1 MRYSLKAL
9 LAAWLSV
16 GMAIVPQST
25 AAQGYPTRPIE
36 VLVGYGPGGGS
47 DLTIRLT
54 EGAAA
59 RILGQK
65 IVITN
70 RPGAGGTV
78 MMNQFMRA
86 APDGYTLAIG
96 STATLTVQPHVA
108 SATVLF
114 KPEDYVPIV
123 QISNIPNLLIVAP
136 DSQFKTTAE
145 FIDFARK
152 NPPGRLK
159 IGITSPGTTLHL
171 PFVQMEKLYAVKFT
185 FIPHKS
191 SDPVV
196 TAVMGAQI
204 DAGGA
209 DLAAVGPKIQGGA
222 VRALGLFAA
231 KRLASLPNVP
241 TLKEQGVDIEAG
253 FYNMLLAPKGTP
265 EAIIAAVHLAFRKA
279 LEDPDV
285 IDKTAKANLPLEYL
299 GPKESRARL
308 THNYE
313 VFGVLLNDLGLKK

>member
-1 MRYSLKAL
+1 M
-9 LAAWLSV
+9 
-16 GMAIVPQST
+16 
-25 AAQGYPTRPIE
+25 
-36 VLVGYGPGGGS
+36 LVGYGPGGGS

-54 EGAAA
+54 EGAAS

-70 RPGAGGTV
+70 RAGAGGTV
-78 MMNQFMRA
+78 MMNQFVRA

-108 SATVLF
+108 SDTVLF
-114 KPEDYVPIV
+114 KPDDYVPIV

-136 DSQFKTTAE
+136 NSQFKSTAE
-145 FIDFARK
+145 FIDFAKK

-159 IGITSPGTTLHL
+159 IGITSPGTTIHL
-171 PFVQMEKLYAVKFT
+171 PFVQMEKLYGIKFT

-191 SDPVV
+191 SDPIV
-196 TAVMGAQI
+196 TSIMGAQI

-209 DLAAVGPKIQGGA
+209 DLSAAGPKIQANA
-222 VRALGLFAA
+222 VRALGLLAP

-241 TLKEQGVDIEAG
+241 TLREQGVDLDAG

-265 EAIIAAVHLAFRKA
+265 EAIISAVHLAFRKA

-285 IDKTAKANLPLEYL
+285 IDKTTKANLPLEYL
-299 GPKESRARL
+299 GPKESRERL
-308 THNYE
+308 TKNYE
-313 VFGVLLNDLGLKK
+313 VYGVLLGELGLKK

>member
-1 MRYSLKAL
+1 M
-9 LAAWLSV
+9 
-16 GMAIVPQST
+16 
-25 AAQGYPTRPIE
+25 
-36 VLVGYGPGGGS
+36 LVGYGPGGGS
-47 DLTIRLT
+47 DLSIRLT

-78 MMNQFMRA
+78 MMNQFVRA

-114 KPEDYVPIV
+114 KPDDYVPIV
-123 QISNIPNLLIVAP
+123 QISNIPNLLIVSP
-136 DSQFKTTAE
+136 DSQFKSTAD
-145 FIDFARK
+145 FIDFAKK
-152 NPPGRLK
+152 NPAGRLK
-159 IGITSPGTTLHL
+159 IGITSPGTTIHL
-171 PFVQMEKLYAVKFT
+171 PFVQMEKLYGVKFT

-191 SDPVV
+191 SDPIV
-196 TAVMGAQI
+196 TSIMGAQI

-209 DLAAVGPKIQGGA
+209 DLAAAGPKIQAGA

-231 KRLASLPNVP
+231 KRLPSLPSVP

-265 EAIIAAVHLAFRKA
+265 DAIIATVHQAFRKA

-285 IDKTAKANLPLEYL
+285 IDKTAKANMPLEYL
-299 GPKESRARL
+299 GPKESRERL
-308 THNYE
+308 NRNYE
-313 VFGVLLNDLGLKK
+313 VFGTLLSDLGMKK

>member
-1 MRYSLKAL
+1 MAHPLRAL
-9 LAAWLSV
+9 FAGLA
-16 GMAIVPQST
+16 MAAATVWPQS
-25 AAQGYPTRPIE
+25 AGAQAYPTRPIE

-47 DLTIRLT
+47 DLSIRLT
-54 EGAAA
+54 EGAAS

-108 SATVLF
+108 STTVLF
-114 KPEDYVPIV
+114 KPDDYIPIV

-136 DSQFKTTAE
+136 DSKFRTTAE
-145 FIDFARK
+145 FIDFAKK

-159 IGITSPGTTLHL
+159 IGITSPGTTIHL
-171 PFVQMEKLYAVKFT
+171 PLVQMEKLYAIKFT

-191 SDPVV
+191 SDPIV
-196 TAVMGAQI
+196 TSVMGSQL
-204 DAGGA
+204 DGGVA
-209 DLAAVGPKIQGGA
+209 DLAAVGPKLQGGA

-231 KRLASLPNVP
+231 KRLASFPNVP

-265 EAIIAAVHLAFRKA
+265 EAIINTLHQAFRKT

-285 IDKTAKANLPLEYL
+285 IDKTAKANLPLEYF
-299 GPKESRARL
+299 GPKESRERL
-308 THNYE
+308 NRNYE
-313 VFGVLLNDLGLKK
+313 IFGVLLSDLGLKK

>member
-1 MRYSLKAL
+1 MNRSLKGLFAASVWVAAAL
-9 LAAWLSV
+9 A
-16 GMAIVPQST
+16 PQGA
-25 AAQGYPTRPIE
+25 AAQAYPARPIE

-47 DLTIRLT
+47 DLSIRLI
-54 EGAAA
+54 EGAVS

-78 MMNQFMRA
+78 MMNQFVRA

-96 STATLTVQPHVA
+96 STATLTVQPHTA
-108 SATVLF
+108 SDTVLF
-114 KPEDYVPIV
+114 KLDDYVPIV
-123 QISNIPNLLIVAP
+123 QISNIPNLLVVP
-136 DSQFKTTAE
+136 LDSRFKTAAD
-145 FIDFARK
+145 FIDFAKK

-159 IGITSPGTTLHL
+159 IGITSPGTTIHL
-171 PFVQMEKLYAVKFT
+171 PFVQMEKLYGVKFT

-191 SDPVV
+191 SDPIV
-196 TAVMGAQI
+196 TALMGSQI

-209 DLAAVGPKIQGGA
+209 DLAAAGPKIQANA

-241 TLKEQGVDIEAG
+241 TLREQGIEIDAG

-265 EAIIAAVHLAFRKA
+265 ESVINTVHQAVRKA
-279 LEDPDV
+279 LEDPEV
-285 IDKTAKANLPLEYL
+285 VDKTAKANLPLEYL
-299 GPKESRARL
+299 GPKESRERL
-308 THNYE
+308 VKNHE
-313 VFGVLLNDLGLKK
+313 VFGTLLADLGLKK

>member
-1 MRYSLKAL
+1 M
-9 LAAWLSV
+9 
-16 GMAIVPQST
+16 
-25 AAQGYPTRPIE
+25 
-36 VLVGYGPGGGS
+36 GYGPGGGS
-47 DLTIRLT
+47 DLSIRLI
-54 EGAAA
+54 EGAGS
-59 RILGQK
+59 RVLGQK

-78 MMNQFMRA
+78 MMNQFIRS

-96 STATLTVQPHVA
+96 STATLTVQPHTS

-114 KPEDYVPIV
+114 KPDDYVPIL
-123 QISNIPNLLIVAP
+123 QISNVPNLLIVAP
-136 DSQFKTTAE
+136 ESPFKTAAD
-145 FIDFARK
+145 FIDFAKK

-171 PFVQMEKLYAVKFT
+171 PFVQMEKLYGVKFT

-196 TAVMGAQI
+196 TSVMGAQL

-209 DLAAVGPKIQGGA
+209 DLAAAGPKIQGGA
-222 VRALGLFAA
+222 VRPLGLFAL

-241 TLKEQGVDIEAG
+241 TMKEQGIDIEAG

-265 EAIIAAVHLAFRKA
+265 DAIVATLHQAFRKA

-299 GPKESRARL
+299 GPKESRERL
-308 THNYE
+308 RHNYE
-313 VFGVLLNDLGLKK
+313 VFGTLLNDLGLKK